1 MNERKKEI
9 RRNVLLFVSS
19 IVTIVGFIITSYA
32 ISINHNGIAT
42 DDGEVIKNFVV
53 GFVLFIIG
61 IGGIYYEEDILSKRR
76 NISCRRNVSIN
87 K

>member
-1 MNERKKEI
+1 MKKEREREI

-19 IVTIVGFIITSYA
+19 IVTIVGLIITSYA

-42 DDGEVIKNFVV
+42 DDGEVIKNFVI
-53 GFVLFIIG
+53 GFLMFGIG
-61 IGGIYYEEDILSKRR
+61 IGGIYYEDILSKRR
-76 NISCRRNVSIN
+76 YCSSRRNVYVH

>member
-19 IVTIVGFIITSYA
+19 IVTLVGFIITSYA

-42 DDGEVIKNFVV
+42 DDGEVTKNFII
-53 GFVLFIIG
+53 GFLIFGIG
-61 IGGIYYEEDILSKRR
+61 IGGIYYEDILSKRR
-76 NISCRRNVSIN
+76 NISCRRNVYVN